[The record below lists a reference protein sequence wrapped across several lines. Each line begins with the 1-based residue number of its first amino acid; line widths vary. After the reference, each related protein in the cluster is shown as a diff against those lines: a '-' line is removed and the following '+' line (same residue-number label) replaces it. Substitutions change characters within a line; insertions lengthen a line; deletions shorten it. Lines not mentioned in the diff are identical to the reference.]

1 MSEEEIK
8 SNEEMI
14 IYWAK
19 QLEHKSLSLHE
30 IVANVKWLL
39 GNIK

>member
-8 SNEEMI
+8 KHEEMI
-14 IYWAK
+14 IYWSK

-30 IVANVKWLL
+30 IVENVKWLL
-39 GNIK
+39 ANLK